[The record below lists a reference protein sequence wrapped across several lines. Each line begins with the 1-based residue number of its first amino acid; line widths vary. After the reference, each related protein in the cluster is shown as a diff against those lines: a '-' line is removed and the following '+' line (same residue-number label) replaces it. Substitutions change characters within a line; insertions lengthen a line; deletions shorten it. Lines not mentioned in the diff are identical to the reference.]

1 MKSFIGC
8 LMLTCLVAGVA
19 FADTPTNPLAPG
31 ARAIQFQIGDN
42 FELRAFDGMSI
53 SYKRH
58 GSADSAWRLGVMLDL
73 EIDDKDMEGSIA
85 FTDDLLVESQ
95 VVDSNGQRLRVDLLQ
110 LRYPSPGRSVCW
122 YWGVGPRVRFSR
134 FEEETTAVRESPSVS
149 DAQFVRE
156 YGHSW
161 GVGALG
167 VGGVEWF
174 VSGDVSLHAEYAAS
188 LEYGATTVEIDT
200 WLGEDGEL
208 PTYHRATSQ
217 TGTGW
222 DFGGTQAIFGA
233 SLYF

>member
-8 LMLTCLVAGVA
+8 LMLTCLIAGVA
-19 FADTPTNPLAPG
+19 FAESPTNPLAPG

-42 FELRAFDGMSI
+42 FELKAFDGMSV
-53 SYKRH
+53 SFKRH
-58 GSADSAWRLGVMLDL
+58 SSAESAWRLGVMLDL
-73 EIDDKDMEGSIA
+73 EIDDLDLDSNTTFSDGLIA
-85 FTDDLLVESQ
+85 ESR
-95 VVDSNGQRLRVDLLQ
+95 VIDSNGQSLRVDLLQ

-134 FEEETTAVRESPSVS
+134 FEEETMAVRDLEIQS
-149 DAQFVRE
+149 DEQFTRE

-161 GVGALG
+161 SVGGLG

-174 VSGDVSLHAEYAAS
+174 VADDVSLHAEYAAS
-188 LEYGATTVEIDT
+188 LEYGATTRETDE
-200 WLGEDGEL
+200 WQGEDGEL
-208 PTYHRATSQ
+208 PNYHRATSQ

>member
-42 FELRAFDGMSI
+42 FELKAFDGMSV
-53 SYKRH
+53 SFKRH
-58 GSADSAWRLGVMLDL
+58 GSAESAWRLGVMLDL
-73 EIDDKDMEGSIA
+73 EIDDEDEEYSRAYSEALIVGSR
-85 FTDDLLVESQ
+85 
-95 VVDSNGQRLRVDLLQ
+95 VVDSNGQSLRVDLLQ
-110 LRYPSPGRSVCW
+110 LRYPSPEKNVCW
-122 YWGVGPRVRFSR
+122 YWGVGPRLRYSR
-134 FEEETTAVRESPSVS
+134 YEEEITNVSGSPPAFEEQSS
-149 DAQFVRE
+149 RE

-161 GVGALG
+161 SVGALG

-174 VSGDVSLHAEYAAS
+174 VAGDVSLHAEYAAS
-188 LEYGATTVEIDT
+188 LEYGATTGEFDQ
-200 WLGEDGEL
+200 WRGEDGEL
-208 PTYHRATSQ
+208 PTYRQVISRTR
-217 TGTGW
+217 TGW